1 MHWEVLKLSPT
12 NNIVH
17 AEVAAIKKQMDEEI
31 AKNKKELEEMQKSW
45 EQKVKDLEA
54 QRNAEQVDN

>member
-1 MHWEVLKLSPT
+1 MLKLSPT

-17 AEVAAIKKQMDEEI
+17 ADVAAIKKQMDEEI

>member
-1 MHWEVLKLSPT
+1 MLEFSAA
-12 NNIVH
+12 NNILY

-54 QRNAEQVDN
+54 QRNAEQVV

>member
-1 MHWEVLKLSPT
+1 MLKLSPT
-12 NNIVH
+12 NNIVY

>member
-1 MHWEVLKLSPT
+1 MLKLSPT
-12 NNIVH
+12 NDIVH

>member
-1 MHWEVLKLSPT
+1 MLKLSPT

-17 AEVAAIKKQMDEEI
+17 AEVATIKKQMDEEI

>member
-1 MHWEVLKLSPT
+1 
-12 NNIVH
+12 
-17 AEVAAIKKQMDEEI
+17 MDEEI

-54 QRNAEQVDN
+54 QRNAEQVV

>member
-1 MHWEVLKLSPT
+1 MLKLSPT

>member
-1 MHWEVLKLSPT
+1 MLKLSPT

-17 AEVAAIKKQMDEEI
+17 TEVAAIKKQMDEEI

>member
-1 MHWEVLKLSPT
+1 MLKLSPT
-12 NNIVH
+12 NNIVY

-31 AKNKKELEEMQKSW
+31 AKNKKELEEMQRSW

>member
-1 MHWEVLKLSPT
+1 MLNLSLA
-12 NNIVH
+12 NNNVH
-17 AEVAAIKKQMDEEI
+17 TEVAAIKKQMDEEI

-54 QRNAEQVDN
+54 QRNAEQVEH

>member
-1 MHWEVLKLSPT
+1 MLKRSPT